1 MCYRYACNANNFI
14 ILPPLI
20 TFAHECHLFRTQ
32 ACHSAYDVV
41 DEEAVYNCTG
51 NPHPADIEDI
61 VDSMMNEE
69 FQTSFNRES
78 AKHLDVLTPLADP
91 YTA

>member
-1 MCYRYACNANNFI
+1 MVVS
-14 ILPPLI
+14 
-20 TFAHECHLFRTQ
+20 Q

-51 NPHPADIEDI
+51 NPHPADIEEI

-69 FQTSFNRES
+69 FQTSFNRECHIIITILLKKEKS
-78 AKHLDVLTPLADP
+78 NS
-91 YTA
+91 